1 MFLSLSDS
9 LAGAK
14 RDVITDFKSG
24 VDSIDLHVIDA
35 DVTEVGEQDFIW
47 IGGDSF
53 HGEAGELRFS
63 RGVLA
68 ADANGDTKAD
78 FEIALTGVNSL
89 NESHDLLLA

>member
-1 MFLSLSDS
+1 M
-9 LAGAK
+9 
-14 RDVITDFKSG
+14 
-24 VDSIDLHVIDA
+24 IDA
-35 DVTEVGEQDFIW
+35 DVIEVGEQDFIW

-68 ADANGDTKAD
+68 ADANGYTKAD

-89 NESHDLLLA
+89 NESHDPAAGIAESARRSRHTPGDK